1 MLIILLP
8 GLEGT
13 GHLFDAFVK
22 CLPAG
27 SQAKIVSYPTGTP
40 LRYEQLEELVVPELP
55 TSGKYI
61 ILAESFSGPIAL
73 ALASRGGAD
82 LMAIVLVASF
92 AYRALGR
99 TGLLLA
105 RLPLSMICR
114 LPIPNFVLRTFLLGR
129 SASEDDLNRTRAAI
143 GEVRPQVL
151 ACRVKEALTSDYG
164 KRQRNRAARVVAIF
178 AEYDHL
184 LRVASRRS
192 VMEVCPAA
200 EVEVVAAPHLAFQ
213 VAPMAVLSVLQRL
226 GILP

>member
-27 SQAKIVSYPTGTP
+27 NHAKVVSYPTASP
-40 LRYEQLEELVVPELP
+40 LSYQELEELVARELP

-61 ILAESFSGPIAL
+61 IIGESFSGPIAL
-73 ALASRGGAD
+73 ACGSRSRAD
-82 LMAIVLVASF
+82 LVAIVLVASF

-105 RLPLSMICR
+105 RLPLSLICR
-114 LPIPNFVLRTFLLGR
+114 LPIPDFVLRTFLLGK
-129 SASEDDLNRTRAAI
+129 SASEDDLSRTRRAI

-164 KRQRNRAARVVAIF
+164 KRQLQPASRVVAIF
-178 AEYDHL
+178 PQYDHL
-184 LRVASRRS
+184 LGSASRRS
-192 VMEVCPAA
+192 VRQVCPTV
-200 EVEVVAAPHLAFQ
+200 EVEMVPAPHLALQ
-213 VAPMAVLSVLQRL
+213 VAPMAVLTVLKRL